1 MTVEMREVLCVAV
14 LAALL
19 AVGHAGSFK
28 GSVPPKPK
36 VPNSFVAHITLYA
49 TKSPIGSGI
58 MYYALNQSA
67 YSVSVA
73 RMEPFTGLQLN
84 TSMYFVEDGMFM
96 VTNDACRPFND
107 SKFYNMFDWVN
118 SPDATYAGQ
127 KQVDGRTCDE
137 WVLDVSTAFLSQ
149 CVIGNIPVRS
159 SVLSK
164 TMNTGTTQ
172 IYHTFTPDS
181 PSPAQFQ
188 VPKQCME
195 PAQLCPGP
203 KNSNSTMDV
212 YLFHPNDTTGTI
224 DNQDVADLLGDVGF
238 ICSDVLSN
246 HTEID
251 HYQYVSAYTLNLI
264 DTWAPYQ
271 LCNNYPGV
279 CIGKSSPV
287 VGREASF
294 GVKKDAGQ
302 CTDNRAIGSW
312 LSLPKAGMCQVPEP
326 LNVATNC
333 TWQIVER
340 IKTIDGKCLLEDMGL
355 KAACLE
361 DRKFPF
367 PISTAIFYHA
377 FSNEG
382 CPNIVPKAE
391 V

>member
-172 IYHTFTPDS
+172 IYHTFTPGKCHKIS
-181 PSPAQFQ
+181 ATLS
-188 VPKQCME
+188 
-195 PAQLCPGP
+195 
-203 KNSNSTMDV
+203 S
-212 YLFHPNDTTGTI
+212 
-224 DNQDVADLLGDVGF
+224 
-238 ICSDVLSN
+238 LSN
-246 HTEID
+246 GLYWVTPCV
-251 HYQYVSAYTLNLI
+251 QTMLLVSLLAIRVYPTPNNTALMFTFHCFAWCVVLFFVYFVVELN
-264 DTWAPYQ
+264 
-271 LCNNYPGV
+271 
-279 CIGKSSPV
+279 
-287 VGREASF
+287 
-294 GVKKDAGQ
+294 
-302 CTDNRAIGSW
+302 
-312 LSLPKAGMCQVPEP
+312 
-326 LNVATNC
+326 
-333 TWQIVER
+333 
-340 IKTIDGKCLLEDMGL
+340 
-355 KAACLE
+355 
-361 DRKFPF
+361 
-367 PISTAIFYHA
+367 
-377 FSNEG
+377 
-382 CPNIVPKAE
+382 
-391 V
+391 